1 MGEIH
6 PSPTARQG
14 NCPSDAITK
23 GRHADLGPF
32 SANKEVWCRQCGFRC
47 NMERD
52 SRNINEFA
60 GETIQKGFRITN
72 HDYDGPHGSA
82 LDYDGSGRTTVS
94 LSDEISNGSFEN
106 WTAGSPDNW
115 TLSGSVTQ
123 TTTAGYFDWRDGGVK
138 SCKIT
143 RSGSTV
149 TLSQSPATPS
159 DFNNNTLIFRVRVKS
174 LVNDVI
180 RIRVDINGISYSSS
194 YNVAQQNW
202 QDIVLQVKCPA
213 SVSSLTVYITA
224 DNKDG
229 TAYVDSAVLSR
240 SGAPTIANTTA
251 GCPMCGSFNY
261 Y

>member
-1 MGEIH
+1 MGELH

-14 NCPSDAITK
+14 NCPSDAITR

-32 SANKEVWCRQCGFRC
+32 SANQEVWCRQCGFRC
-47 NMERD
+47 NLERD
-52 SRNINEFA
+52 ARNINEFA
-60 GETIQKGFRITN
+60 GETIQKGFNITN
-72 HDYDGPHGSA
+72 HDYDGAHGSA
-82 LDYDGSGRTTVS
+82 HDYTGSGRTTTS

-106 WTAGSPDNW
+106 WTAGSPDSW

-123 TTTAGYFDWRDGGVK
+123 TTAAGYFDWRDGGVS

-149 TLSQSPATPS
+149 TLSQSPVTPS
-159 DFNNNTLIFRVRVKS
+159 GFNGNTLIFRVRVKC

-202 QDIVLQVKCPA
+202 QDMVLQVKCPA

-224 DNKDG
+224 DNQDG
-229 TAYVDSAVLSR
+229 TAYVDSAVLNR

-251 GCPMCGSFNY
+251 GCPMCASFNY